1 MDATFLR
8 KTFAL
13 IAKGLVE
20 KEQLLQKEPTR
31 YPYSKALQH
40 GINMFLVASHQIG
53 AVQDIVQYADE
64 AAFLK
69 HFISKPVSE
78 WFDEWDPNEIDSL
91 NLQEEAF
98 YSYGAFAYQRSGNLY
113 SPSSECYEYLESQD
127 NDIMDGTDERV
138 LFISI
143 DERRAMSLELADNP
157 DAREAF
163 QFAYEEI
170 RENSYRCPC
179 CGWTMTCGKYGYI
192 CHSSHCVDTIPNLT
206 DDMKLDASGGGL
218 YRLKKGIMRYFAAP
232 GKLELDIVA
241 FCQKKNIHWVLWP
254 QLDRYD
260 VEIQFSDGEV
270 WEIDAK
276 AYRNPIAL
284 RTKILNDNGFPTGD
298 YARGYYVIPNEYTAN
313 QKNYTTIINRAL
325 KNQEN
330 VMCVTLRALKS
341 EISKK
346 EAACHEE

>member
-98 YSYGAFAYQRSGNLY
+98 YSYGAFV
-113 SPSSECYEYLESQD
+113 P
-127 NDIMDGTDERV
+127 V
-138 LFISI
+138 LS
-143 DERRAMSLELADNP
+143 AMS
-157 DAREAF
+157 
-163 QFAYEEI
+163 I
-170 RENSYRCPC
+170 
-179 CGWTMTCGKYGYI
+179 
-192 CHSSHCVDTIPNLT
+192 
-206 DDMKLDASGGGL
+206 
-218 YRLKKGIMRYFAAP
+218 
-232 GKLELDIVA
+232 
-241 FCQKKNIHWVLWP
+241 
-254 QLDRYD
+254 
-260 VEIQFSDGEV
+260 
-270 WEIDAK
+270 
-276 AYRNPIAL
+276 
-284 RTKILNDNGFPTGD
+284 
-298 YARGYYVIPNEYTAN
+298 
-313 QKNYTTIINRAL
+313 
-325 KNQEN
+325 
-330 VMCVTLRALKS
+330 
-341 EISKK
+341 
-346 EAACHEE
+346 

>member
-138 LFISI
+138 LYEKIIVLGQETYCRIRRYIIEHPIISI

-179 CGWTMTCGKYGYI
+179 CGWTMTCGSFVSLCG
-192 CHSSHCVDTIPNLT
+192 HNSQS
-206 DDMKLDASGGGL
+206 
-218 YRLKKGIMRYFAAP
+218 
-232 GKLELDIVA
+232 
-241 FCQKKNIHWVLWP
+241 
-254 QLDRYD
+254 DR
-260 VEIQFSDGEV
+260 
-270 WEIDAK
+270 
-276 AYRNPIAL
+276 
-284 RTKILNDNGFPTGD
+284 
-298 YARGYYVIPNEYTAN
+298 
-313 QKNYTTIINRAL
+313 
-325 KNQEN
+325 
-330 VMCVTLRALKS
+330 
-341 EISKK
+341 
-346 EAACHEE
+346 